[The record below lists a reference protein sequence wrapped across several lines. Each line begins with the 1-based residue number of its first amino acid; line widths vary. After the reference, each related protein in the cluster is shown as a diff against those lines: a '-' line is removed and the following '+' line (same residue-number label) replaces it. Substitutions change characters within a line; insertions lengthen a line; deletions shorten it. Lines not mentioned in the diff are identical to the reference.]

1 MTRRYLNSHPMLRR
15 GTIIAVTALSIGLFT
30 SCAALSGIFKKPT
43 LKYDKTQFIAADF
56 DSLKLNIGFKL
67 HNPNAIGLKLDGYAL
82 KFAVDGLT
90 LVDGVVAQAVDMRAG
105 STAQLIIPVTLRWA
119 EIISKIKGGFNDD
132 LPWKLAGDVR
142 MNSPIGQ
149 LKLPYNVDGK
159 LPVIKIPNIFPSGI
173 KIAKASLSGVDL
185 DIEIGMAN
193 PNKRAIGIGSFSNA
207 VTLGGAPITTMR
219 LNDTMKVGGGGQQTK
234 SVRVSLSTAQ
244 VGMGLIQTLLAGKGV
259 QVGFAGGAS
268 IDTGF
273 GAIPLSFNKTASLNP
288 RK

>member
-1 MTRRYLNSHPMLRR
+1 MLS
-15 GTIIAVTALSIGLFT
+15 VGLFT

-90 LVDGVVAQAVDMRAG
+90 LVDGVVAQALDMRAG
-105 STAQLIIPVTLRWA
+105 ASTQLIIPVTLRWA

-142 MNSPIGQ
+142 MNSPLGQ

-185 DIEIGMAN
+185 DIEVGMQN
-193 PNKRAIGIGSFSNA
+193 PNKRAIGIAGFSNA

-219 LNDTMKVGGGGQQTK
+219 LNDTMKVGGSGQQTK

-244 VGMGLIQTLLAGKGV
+244 IGIGLIQTLMAGKGV

-273 GAIPLSFNKTASLNP
+273 GAIPLSFNKTASLTP